1 MVLTRVFSLL
11 LVLSVAMPLAA
22 VGQPSS
28 ANASIHDVAWLAG
41 CWERRNGDRTTIE
54 IWMVPAGGI
63 MLGASRTVV
72 GGAALE
78 YEQVIIRELGGR
90 LIFTANPSGQA
101 ETSFTSTEVTD
112 SSFVV
117 ENLAHD
123 FPQRIT
129 YVRTGPDAWMARVEG
144 PGPDGMR
151 GFEFRMTRVSCI
163 P

>member
-1 MVLTRVFSLL
+1 MVSIRSLL
-11 LVLSVAMPLAA
+11 LLLALSVAFPMAV
-22 VGQPSS
+22 VGQSLITSS
-28 ANASIHDVAWLAG
+28 SIHDVAWLSG
-41 CWERRNGDRTTIE
+41 CWERRNGDRATLE
-54 IWMVPAGGI
+54 IWMVPAGGM

-72 GGAALE
+72 RGTTRE
-78 YEQVIIRELGGR
+78 YEHIMIREHDGR
-90 LIFTANPSGQA
+90 LVYTAHPSGQA
-101 ETSFTSTEVTD
+101 EASFTSTEVTD

-129 YVRTGPDAWMARVEG
+129 YVRTGPEAWMARVEG

-151 GFEFRMTRVSCI
+151 GFELRMTRVSCA

>member
-1 MVLTRVFSLL
+1 MVSNRCLL
-11 LVLSVAMPLAA
+11 LVWMLPVVLPAVAVA
-22 VGQPSS
+22 QSPS
-28 ANASIHDVAWLAG
+28 AGASIHDVEWLAG
-41 CWERRNGDRTTIE
+41 CWELRSGDRATLE
-54 IWMVPAGGI
+54 IWMVPAGGM

-72 GGAALE
+72 SGATRE
-78 YEQVIIRELGGR
+78 YEQVMIREQDGR
-90 LIFTANPSGQA
+90 LVYTANPSGQA
-101 ETSFTSTEVTD
+101 EASFTSTEVTD

-129 YVRTGPDAWMARVEG
+129 YVRTGPEAWMARVEG

-151 GFEFRMTRVSCI
+151 GFELRMTRVSCA

>member
-1 MVLTRVFSLL
+1 MVSNRCLL
-11 LVLSVAMPLAA
+11 LVWMLPVVLPAVAVA
-22 VGQPSS
+22 QSPS
-28 ANASIHDVAWLAG
+28 AGASIHDVEWLAG
-41 CWERRNGDRTTIE
+41 CWERRSGDRATLE
-54 IWMVPAGGI
+54 IWMVPAGGM

-72 GGAALE
+72 SGATRE
-78 YEQVIIRELGGR
+78 YEQVMIHEQDGR
-90 LIFTANPSGQA
+90 LVDTANPSGQA
-101 ETSFTSTEVTD
+101 EASFTSTEVTD

-129 YVRTGPDAWMARVEG
+129 YVRTGPEAWMARVEG

-151 GFEFRMTRVSCI
+151 GFELRMTRVSCT

>member
-1 MVLTRVFSLL
+1 LTRFSFLL
-11 LVLSVAMPLAA
+11 LVPSLAMPMTAA
-22 VGQPSS
+22 GQSPGVS
-28 ANASIHDVAWLAG
+28 ASIHDVEWLAG
-41 CWERRNGDRTTIE
+41 CWEHRTGDRATVE
-54 IWMVPAGGI
+54 IWMLPAGGM

-72 GGAALE
+72 SGATHE
-78 YEQVIIRELGGR
+78 YEHVMIREQGGR
-90 LIFTANPSGQA
+90 LVYTANPSGQA
-101 ETSFTSTEVTD
+101 EASFTSTQVTD

-117 ENLAHD
+117 ENLTHD

-151 GFEFRMTRVSCI
+151 SFELRMTRVSCV

>member
-1 MVLTRVFSLL
+1 MLSNRFLLLSLL
-11 LVLSVAMPLAA
+11 LPVVLPTVTIAQS
-22 VGQPSS
+22 PSAS
-28 ANASIHDVAWLAG
+28 ASIHDVEWLAG
-41 CWERRNGDRTTIE
+41 CWERRNGDRATIE
-54 IWMVPAGGI
+54 IWMVPAGGM

-72 GGAALE
+72 SGATRE
-78 YEQVIIRELGGR
+78 YEQVMIREQGGR
-90 LIFTANPSGQA
+90 LVYTADPSGQA
-101 ETSFTSTEVTD
+101 EASFTSTEVTD

-129 YVRTGPDAWMARVEG
+129 YVRTGPDAWMGRVEG

-151 GFEFRMTRVSCI
+151 GFELRMTRVSCI